1 MELIVTAVE
10 RSLIRIAIYAMIAI
24 SISDPAKLDMACAI
38 RLAKERN
45 RRELIK
51 NFRRRCNQSYFLE
64 GVSLRGDPSAPRGV
78 ARQ

>member
-1 MELIVTAVE
+1 MILICHKMRIFKPTSAAEASDSFRIKMELIVTAVE

-45 RRELIK
+45 LG
-51 NFRRRCNQSYFLE
+51 NSS
-64 GVSLRGDPSAPRGV
+64 SL
-78 ARQ
+78 